1 MKYFIGITILLS
13 CFLSA
18 NAQEF
23 GGNRFSTRWWQLN
36 TDTARIIF
44 PEGTDTVAQ
53 QIAHIVH
60 SVAAKNL
67 MPLGNR
73 LQKINIVLQPRTAVS
88 NGYAGLGPYR
98 SEFFMTPPSDNFSL
112 GTVNWAAQLAVH
124 EYRHIQQYNNFFNG
138 TSKVIHHI
146 LGEEGYALAINASIP
161 NWFFEGD
168 AVYQETILSPQ
179 GRGRM
184 PSFLKAYPVLW
195 QAGKNYSWMKLRNGS
210 LKDYVPGHY
219 ELGYLLVNYGYE
231 KYGPEFW
238 ANVTKDASA
247 FKGLFYPMQRAV
259 KKYSGLRFK
268 DFTNQALDYYRDFY
282 KQHIEH
288 QLPDTNYPLQGISLS
303 KTKAQSNTRKQALV
317 SNIYYPQQM
326 SVDSVVYLKNSYT
339 QRPAFYIK
347 NNNTEQRLRF
357 RDISIDEQFS
367 YRNGRLVYAAFE
379 SHPRWQWENYSVIK
393 VLDVK
398 TNTQR
403 TLQHQTNYFSPDI
416 SEDGKTIVATQ
427 VSPGG
432 KSSLLLLNS
441 ENGQIE
447 NTFSADSIGYFADP
461 KFWRDGKV
469 IAAIRLQNAKS
480 FIGLINFE
488 NHSIRQITSPSFNTV
503 GYVSVQGDNVYFSAS
518 QGLKDEVFC
527 TNILTGDLQQL
538 KSPHLINH
546 FPNAGFSRVNYSF
559 FTAFGYKH
567 QSLKAEESIWETVDE
582 NHFTNSQ
589 AGIVSSNHSNTSG
602 IFDATPA
609 RTLPLKRYAKLTRP
623 FNFHSWRPNYDD
635 PIFDFS
641 IYGNNILNTVETVL
655 QYQYNQN
662 DGSHAVGGSLIY
674 GGLFP
679 LISVGSKYTFD
690 RNITV
695 ANNLKLWN
703 QWDNYAGINIPLNWS
718 SNQTQK
724 SFNWG
729 ATYFYR
735 TDFNKGFYRDTFRT
749 IKFGYL
755 LHQLS
760 WTQQVQRARQHI
772 YPMWGY
778 NASTQFRHTLN
789 FYNGW
794 QLYGRGT
801 IFTPGI
807 FAAHSFYVTGAYQHD
822 GERDRVFGNRFP
834 FARGYNAVDSA
845 RLWGLSFNYHLPV
858 AYPDLG
864 FANLFYL
871 QRVRANLFYDY
882 SQISGVKTSFK
893 KDLISAGA
901 ELLFDTNW
909 WNQHLITLGVRSGYL
924 LKPDPLTKNK
934 KFFIEMVLPVS
945 LIPR

>member
-1 MKYFIGITILLS
+1 MKYLIGIIILLI
-13 CFLSA
+13 CFFSSG
-18 NAQEF
+18 AQEF
-23 GGNRFSTRWWQLN
+23 GGNRFSTRWRQLN

-44 PEGTDTVAQ
+44 PQSSDTAAQ
-53 QIAHIVH
+53 QIAHIIH
-60 SVAAKNL
+60 SVATKNFV
-67 MPLGNR
+67 PLGSR

-88 NGYAGLGPYR
+88 NGYAALGPYR

-124 EYRHIQQYNNFFNG
+124 EYRHIQQYNNFFNSA
-138 TSKVIHHI
+138 SKALHYV

-168 AVYQETILSPQ
+168 AVHHETILSPQ

-184 PSFLKAYPVLW
+184 PSFLKAFPALW

-210 LKDYVPGHY
+210 VKDYVPGHY

-231 KYGPEFW
+231 KYGPGFW
-238 ANVTKDASA
+238 ANVTRDASA
-247 FKGLFYPMQRAV
+247 FKGWFYPMQKAV

-268 DFTNQALDYYRDFY
+268 DFTKQALEYYKNIY
-282 KQHIEH
+282 TQESGY
-288 QLPDTNYPLQGISLS
+288 QLPVAGYQLQGKNFL
-303 KTKAQSNTRKQALV
+303 TRKQAVV
-317 SNIYYPQQM
+317 SNIYYPQQI
-326 SVDSVVYLKNSYT
+326 SADSLLYLKNSYT
-339 QRPAFYIK
+339 QRAAFYIK
-347 NNNTEQRLRF
+347 NNSSEQRLRF
-357 RDISIDEQFS
+357 RNISIDEQFS

-393 VLDVK
+393 LLNVK
-398 TNTQR
+398 TNQQK
-403 TLQHQTNYFSPDI
+403 TLQHRTNYFSPDI
-416 SEDGKTIVATQ
+416 SEDGETVVATH
-427 VSPGG
+427 VSAGG
-432 KSSLLLLNS
+432 RSSLVLLNS
-441 ENGQIE
+441 ADGEIKK
-447 NTFSADSIGYFADP
+447 TFSADSIGYFADP

-469 IAAIRLQNAKS
+469 IAAIRLQNAKT
-480 FIGLINFE
+480 FIGLIDFE
-488 NHSIRQITSPSFNTV
+488 SQSIQQITPPSFNTV
-503 GYVSVQGDNVYFSAS
+503 GYVSVQGDDIYFSAS

-527 TNILTGDLQQL
+527 TNVLTGSLQKL
-538 KSPHLINH
+538 RSPHLISH
-546 FPNAGFSRVNYSF
+546 FPNAGFGRINYSY
-559 FTAFGYKH
+559 FTALGYHLH
-567 QSLKAEESIWETVDE
+567 QLKTEESIWEAVDE
-582 NHFTNSQ
+582 NHFVNKQS
-589 AGIVSSNHSNTSG
+589 GIVSGKHQNTSG
-602 IFDATPA
+602 FMDAMPG
-609 RTLPLKRYAKLTRP
+609 RTFTSTRYAKLTRP

-662 DGSHAVGGSLIY
+662 DGSHAVGGSVVY

-679 LISVGSKYTFD
+679 FISVGSKYTFD

-695 ANNLKLWN
+695 TNRLRLWN
-703 QWDNYAGINIPLNWS
+703 QWDNYAGINIPLSWT

-735 TDFNKGFYRDTFRT
+735 KDFNKGFYRDTFRT
-749 IKFGYL
+749 VKFGYL

-760 WTQQVQRARQHI
+760 WAQQVQRARQHI

-778 NASTQFRHTLN
+778 NAGAQFRHTLN

-807 FAAHSFYVTGAYQHD
+807 FAAHSFYITGAYQQN
-822 GERDRVFGNRFP
+822 GEQDRVFANRFP
-834 FARGYNAVDSA
+834 FARGYHAVDSA
-845 RLWGLSFNYHLPV
+845 RLWGLTFNYHLPV
-858 AYPDLG
+858 AYPDAG
-864 FANLFYL
+864 FGNIFYL
-871 QRVRANLFYDY
+871 QRLRANLFYDY
-882 SQISGVKTSFK
+882 TQIAGVKTSFK
-893 KDLISAGA
+893 KELMSAGA
-901 ELLFDTNW
+901 ELLFDTKW
-909 WNQHLITLGVRSGYL
+909 WNQHPITFGVRGGYL

-934 KFFIEMVLPVS
+934 KPFIELILPVG